1 MLWMV
6 WQSHI
11 CNKTAIAN
19 LPPLLNST
27 SSSPSPPWYLHW
39 CRANMGGNS
48 HHRCQ
53 KWWILKWRKI
63 TKNVKSMK
71 EVTFCKKKILTSSD
85 LVTNSYGESCD
96 LYSEK
101 LRVLVHIQWVPVRK
115 TRSPLCNQTVRSLYV
130 TRQLIWRKTPK
141 LFITDIMPNCTII
154 AYDNIRCTIP
164 TAFQANDSNTRSSML
179 FKCWKVTDYN
189 AAVKSNYQ
197 IINAVWST
205 FYWFPTEVWCFHWAE
220 GLCPCG
226 ILTVSKRGCCWKRY
240 PFLLLHILQGLKFYQ
255 VPDKKL
261 RKLTSSLHWHKILCP
276 V

>member
-1 MLWMV
+1 MV

-11 CNKTAIAN
+11 CNKTAIVN

-71 EVTFCKKKILTSSD
+71 EVTFCKKKNLTSSD

-115 TRSPLCNQTVRSLYV
+115 TRSPKLKMLEPLCNQTVNLEKDAKTLYYWHNAQLHYNSLW
-130 TRQLIWRKTPK
+130 Q
-141 LFITDIMPNCTII
+141 
-154 AYDNIRCTIP
+154 
-164 TAFQANDSNTRSSML
+164 
-179 FKCWKVTDYN
+179 
-189 AAVKSNYQ
+189 YQ
-197 IINAVWST
+197 MHDT
-205 FYWFPTEVWCFHWAE
+205 YRFP
-220 GLCPCG
+220 GQRL
-226 ILTVSKRGCCWKRY
+226 
-240 PFLLLHILQGLKFYQ
+240 
-255 VPDKKL
+255 
-261 RKLTSSLHWHKILCP
+261 
-276 V
+276 